1 MEVKNVLGAI
11 LPIGIRGKE
20 KVEKTIKSDST
31 SADRDAN
38 GQMASGGDQQHR
50 EPMSEEQLK
59 KAIEHLKSHAV
70 VKDQNLTVQLLE
82 SEGKKFVLIKEPSG
96 KTIRRIPESEL
107 WTLQVV
113 KDNEKGQLLQKT
125 A

>member
-1 MEVKNVLGAI
+1 MDVKNVLGGVT
-11 LPIGIRGKE
+11 PINIRGKE

-31 SADRDAN
+31 SDRDAN
-38 GQMASGGDQQHR
+38 GQMASGGDQQQHP
-50 EPMSEEQLK
+50 PMTDEQLK
-59 KAIEHLKSHAV
+59 KAIEHLKAHAV
-70 VKDQNLTVQLLE
+70 VREQNLSVQLYE
-82 SEGKKFVLIKEPSG
+82 IEGKKFVLIKEPSG
-96 KTIRRIPESEL
+96 KVVRRIPESEL